1 MAYDVI
7 VGMYHDQVLS
17 PFKALYGYDA
27 INLTLGLKY
36 LRLSPDHGTAQ
47 NIVGLNKANP
57 QSLISSINFL
67 NKIND

>member
-1 MAYDVI
+1 MI
-7 VGMYHDQVLS
+7 VGMYHDQVLG

-36 LRLSPDHGTAQ
+36 LRISPDHGTAQ

-57 QSLISSINFL
+57 QSLISAINFL